1 MIEFSTI
8 MSIKS
13 CLRGHSGGRYA
24 GSGSCKECRKASR
37 RAQYAANPEE
47 ARAAN
52 RAWYAANLE
61 KRRANAR
68 ALYAANPE
76 KDRAYSRARSRAQYA
91 ANPEKTRANARAKY
105 AANPEKVLAIC
116 RALHAANKLQLVE
129 HMGGRCADCALTFH
143 QKVYDFHHI
152 DPSVKDPKASR
163 LFKKGLIAEVIEELK
178 KCVMLCAN
186 CHRLRHASLL

>member
-61 KRRANAR
+61 KR
-68 ALYAANPE
+68 
-76 KDRAYSRARSRAQYA
+76 RARSRAQYA